1 MANKKADVV
10 IVGVGWVG
18 GIIAAELTKA
28 GLEVV
33 GLERGHTQHRGV
45 GYWDDQKHDELR
57 YAVRY
62 ELFQNTANET
72 WTLRHSVQENA
83 LPIRQLGSFLPGTGL
98 GGAGVHWNGQTW
110 RFHPNDFTKRTS
122 TIERYGASA
131 IPAGMSIQDW
141 GITYD
146 ELEPYYDK
154 FEYMAGIAGKAG
166 NLKGKQIPGGNVFE
180 GPRSREFPVPP
191 PPDTEVEAMFRK
203 ATNNLGYH
211 PFYAPT
217 ANLPKTYKNPDGVE
231 RGPCTYCGFC
241 ERFGCEV
248 GAKADPTTTVIPVA
262 MKTGKFKIIDYANA
276 FAIKHDGKNAKSV
289 LYYDSTGRVQ
299 EQPADV
305 IVLGAFVFNNVR
317 LLLASKLGKQYDPVA
332 NTGAVGRNYAYQT
345 GGGGATGWF
354 SSREFNRY
362 MGSGANAVAIDDF
375 NADNFDHTGL
385 GFIGGG
391 SISVGQSGA
400 RPIQSLSVPPG
411 VPSFGRDWKAA
422 IRKFYKSVVSVGF
435 QGESPSY
442 QSHFL
447 DLDPNYRDKFGQ
459 PLLRITFDWE
469 PNERAM
475 VAFAGVKTLQIMRE
489 MIPGAVQAGTGPLS
503 PTAPDL
509 ISGGAGS
516 LPAHYDTVAYQSTHN
531 TGGAIMGADPATSV
545 VNNFLQMWEAPNV
558 FVVGACNFPQNAG
571 FNPTGTVGALSYRA
585 AEGILKYRKTGG
597 SLA

>member
-1 MANKKADVV
+1 MANKKADVA

-18 GIIAAELTKA
+18 GIIASELTKA
-28 GLEVV
+28 GLNVV
-33 GLERGHTQHRGV
+33 GLERGTTQHRGV

-57 YAVRY
+57 YAIRY
-62 ELFQNTANET
+62 EVFQNVANET
-72 WTLRHSVQENA
+72 WTLRHTMQENA

-110 RFHPNDFTKRTS
+110 RFHPSDFTKYS
-122 TIERYGASA
+122 TVAQRYGASA
-131 IPAGMSIQDW
+131 IPAGMTIQDW

-166 NLKGKQIPGGNVFE
+166 NLKGQQITGGNVFE
-180 GPRSREFPVPP
+180 GPRSREFPLAP
-191 PPDTEVEAMFRK
+191 PPDTEITALFRTA
-203 ATNNLGYH
+203 ATELGYH

-217 ANLPKTYKNPDGVE
+217 ANLPKPYKNPDGVE

-248 GAKADPTTTVIPVA
+248 GAKADPTVTVIPVA
-262 MKTGKFKIIDYANA
+262 LQTGKFKIIDFANA
-276 FAIKHDGKNAKSV
+276 FAIKNDGKNAQSV
-289 LYYDSTGRVQ
+289 LYYDGMGRVQ

-305 IVLGAFVFNNVR
+305 IVLGAYVFNNVR
-317 LLLASKLGKQYDPVA
+317 LLLVSKLGAPYDPVA

-345 GGGGATGWF
+345 GGAGASVWF
-354 SSREFNRY
+354 NNKQFNRY
-362 MGSGANAVAIDDF
+362 MGSGANAVAFDDL

-391 SISVGQSGA
+391 SVSVGQSGA

-411 VPSFGRDWKAA
+411 TPAFGRDWKVA
-422 IRKFYKSVVSVGF
+422 IKKYYLSAVGAGA
-435 QGESPSY
+435 QAESPAY
-442 QSHFL
+442 QYHFL

-475 VAFAGVKTLQIMRE
+475 VAYLGKKIFDVVNAMAPGSAVAGM
-489 MIPGAVQAGTGPLS
+489 GPLS
-503 PTAPDL
+503 PTAPTI

-531 TGGAIMGADPATSV
+531 TGGAIMGANPGTSV
-545 VNNFLQMWEAPNV
+545 VNNYLQMWDAPNV

-571 FNPTGTVGALSYRA
+571 FNPTGTVGALAYRA
-585 AEGILKYRKTGG
+585 AEGILKFHKTGG
-597 SLA
+597 SLV

>member
-18 GIIAAELTKA
+18 GIMAAELTRA
-28 GLEVV
+28 GLDVV

-45 GYWDDQKHDELR
+45 EYWDDQKHDELR

-72 WTLRHSVQENA
+72 WTLRHNVQETA

-110 RFHPNDFTKRTS
+110 RYHPNDFTKRTS
-122 TIERYGASA
+122 TIERYGGSK

-166 NLKGKQIPGGNVFE
+166 NLKGKQIPGGNIFE

-191 PPDTEVEAMFRK
+191 PPDTEIEAMFRK
-203 ATNNLGYH
+203 ASADLGYH

-217 ANLPKTYKNPDGVE
+217 ANLPKAYKNPDGVE

-248 GAKADPTTTVIPVA
+248 GAKADPTNTVIPVA
-262 MKTGKFKIIDYANA
+262 LKTGKFKIIDYANA
-276 FAIKHDGKNAKSV
+276 FTIKHDGKNGQSV
-289 LYYDSTGRVQ
+289 LYYDSTGRIQ

-317 LLLASKLGKQYDPVA
+317 LLLASKLGQPYDSVA
-332 NTGAVGRNYAYQT
+332 NTGVVGRNYAYQT

-422 IRKFYKSVVSVGF
+422 IRKYYKSVVSIGF

-475 VAFAGVKTLQIMRE
+475 VAFAGLKTLQLMQQ

-545 VNNFLQMWEAPNV
+545 VNHYLQMWDAPNV

-571 FNPTGTVGALSYRA
+571 FNPTGTVGALAYRA
-585 AEGILKYRKTGG
+585 AEGILKYSKTGG